1 MSDEQSNEL
10 PPELAERLRSIDQ
23 RLGNIES
30 ADQNMA
36 ETYSKSEELYRQKML
51 EYGKYKRGDTFRT
64 IARVLMVLLL
74 FYIAYRVSLYR

>member
-36 ETYSKSEELYRQKML
+36 ET
-51 EYGKYKRGDTFRT
+51 
-64 IARVLMVLLL
+64 
-74 FYIAYRVSLYR
+74 